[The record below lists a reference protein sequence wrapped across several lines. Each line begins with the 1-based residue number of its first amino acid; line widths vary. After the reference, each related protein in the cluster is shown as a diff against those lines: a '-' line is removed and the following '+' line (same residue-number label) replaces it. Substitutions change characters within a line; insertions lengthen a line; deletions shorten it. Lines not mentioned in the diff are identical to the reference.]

1 MANKGPHREGRFVQV
16 VGQGFPGIFLG
27 ARALRWTMPKTVLGE
42 VASWRQL
49 YLAATSSHV
58 GGGSNM
64 AGLAYPLHR
73 PTTCSRQSR
82 RQTFLSGAA

>member
-1 MANKGPHREGRFVQV
+1 
-16 VGQGFPGIFLG
+16 
-27 ARALRWTMPKTVLGE
+27 MPKTVLGE

-49 YLAATSSHV
+49 YLAATPSHV
-58 GGGSNM
+58 GGGGVNM

-82 RQTFLSGAA
+82 RQTFLSGAALSDRAAVNTLIF